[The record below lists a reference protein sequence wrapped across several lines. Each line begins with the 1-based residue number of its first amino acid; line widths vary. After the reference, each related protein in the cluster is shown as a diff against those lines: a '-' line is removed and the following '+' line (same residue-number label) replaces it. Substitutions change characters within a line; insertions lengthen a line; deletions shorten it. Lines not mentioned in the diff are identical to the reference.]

1 MGTNK
6 KKVSL
11 YSALDQRGLFSQ
23 KTQFLFPHPNACLR
37 VEYREIEMPQ
47 FPPKCSLWHSGF
59 TSPQLHFVTLDGF
72 PVRVVIPQDIQ
83 FNSRAF
89 SFFYVFLFLGRPLF
103 PLYLFLVTALSVPL
117 FSTANTHFVLY
128 GVNSSRIQ
136 FPGKKDLD
144 PENAKYENV
153 SFYFSSASSEKF
165 ITSFFLLIL

>member
-6 KKVSL
+6 KKVSG

-23 KTQFLFPHPNACLR
+23 KTQFLFPHPTARLH

-89 SFFYVFLFLGRPLF
+89 YVFLLFLGRPLF

-117 FSTANTHFVLY
+117 FFSQQLTPILSYMELTLRASNFLE
-128 GVNSSRIQ
+128 
-136 FPGKKDLD
+136 KKILIR
-144 PENAKYENV
+144 KTR
-153 SFYFSSASSEKF
+153 SMKMSAS
-165 ITSFFLLIL
+165 TPLLLQPLQKSS

>member
-6 KKVSL
+6 KKVSG

-23 KTQFLFPHPNACLR
+23 KTQFLFPHPTARLH

-89 SFFYVFLFLGRPLF
+89 SFFYVFLLFLGRPLF

-117 FSTANTHFVLY
+117 FFSQQLTPILSYMELTLRASNFLE
-128 GVNSSRIQ
+128 
-136 FPGKKDLD
+136 KKILIR
-144 PENAKYENV
+144 KTR
-153 SFYFSSASSEKF
+153 SMKMSAS
-165 ITSFFLLIL
+165 TSLQLLQKSS